1 MGFGLHTSYQLKK
14 LCKKCFLKRRSIMST
29 TLSEETVYDA
39 LSTIKHPEM
48 PNTNLLELGMIPSVN
63 VHNGH
68 IKVTLALPTL
78 KASVKDDLILRVEQ
92 SVEKIKDV
100 LKVEVDTVEMDTDQ
114 KEAFKEFSQEAK
126 HRPRVDRHI
135 DNVIAVMS
143 GKGGVGKSSVAVLLA
158 SALERRGLKVGV
170 LDADITGP
178 SIPMMFGA
186 QQSPKQDPDGILPV
200 QSHQGVKIMS
210 INLLLPDTDQ
220 PVVWRGPLISRAIEQ
235 FWRDILW
242 GDLDYLIV
250 DLPPGTADAALTV
263 MQSLPLDGI
272 VLVTSPQDLSGMVVR
287 KAANMAN
294 HLGIRLIGL
303 IENMSHVICPKCGTQ
318 IEVFGRSRSYETV
331 RLIGIPLL
339 GHLPFDTRIATLC
352 DQGEIERYVGDEFE
366 EIVNKV
372 MAIVSDYE

>member
-1 MGFGLHTSYQLKK
+1 MPAS
-14 LCKKCFLKRRSIMST
+14 
-29 TLSEETVYDA
+29 LSEETVYAA
-39 LSTIKHPEM
+39 LSVIEHPEM
-48 PNTNLLELGMIPSVN
+48 PKTNLLELGMIPSVDIKN
-63 VHNGH
+63 RQ
-68 IKVTLALPTL
+68 IKVILALPTL
-78 KASVKDDLILRVEQ
+78 QASVKDELILRVKEA
-92 SVEKIKDV
+92 VEKISDV
-100 LKVEVDTVEMDTDQ
+100 QEIEIDTIEMDANQ
-114 KEAFKEFSQEAK
+114 KDLFMAVSREAK
-126 HRPRVDRHI
+126 RRPKVSRRI

-158 SALERRGLKVGV
+158 SALKRRGFQVGV

-186 QQSPKQDPDGILPV
+186 QHPPEPDPDGILPV
-200 QSHQGVKIMS
+200 KSHQGIKIMS

-242 GDLDYLIV
+242 GNLNYLIV

-272 VLVTSPQDLSGMVVR
+272 VLVTSPQDLAGMVVR

-303 IENMSHVICPKCGTQ
+303 IENMSHVICPTCGTQ
-318 IEVFGRSRSYETV
+318 IDVFGKSRSHETV

-339 GHLPFDTRIATLC
+339 GHLPFDTQIATLC
-352 DQGEIERYVGDEFE
+352 DQGEIERYIGDEFE
-366 EIVNKV
+366 KIVDRMMEI
-372 MAIVSDYE
+372 ISEY

>member
-1 MGFGLHTSYQLKK
+1 
-14 LCKKCFLKRRSIMST
+14 MSKS
-29 TLSEETVYDA
+29 LSEETVYDA
-39 LSTIKHPEM
+39 LSVIEHPEM
-48 PNTNLLELGMIPSVN
+48 PRTNLLELGMIHSVD
-63 VHNGH
+63 VHNGL
-68 IKVTLALPTL
+68 IKVTLALPTQ
-78 KASVKDDLILRVEQ
+78 KASVKDELILRVEQ
-92 SVEKIKDV
+92 AIEKINAV
-100 LKVEVDTVEMDTDQ
+100 LEVEIDTVEMNTNQ
-114 KEAFKEFSQEAK
+114 KEAFKAVSREAK
-126 HRPRVDRHI
+126 RRPKVSRRI

-158 SALERRGLKVGV
+158 SALQRLGFNVGV

-186 QQSPKQDPDGILPV
+186 QHPPEQDPDGILPV

-263 MQSLPLDGI
+263 MQSIPLDGI
-272 VLVTSPQDLSGMVVR
+272 VLVTSPQDLAGMVVR

-303 IENMSHVICPKCGTQ
+303 IENMSYVICPECGNQ
-318 IEVFGRSRSYETV
+318 IDVFGRSRSYETI
-331 RLIGIPLL
+331 RLIGIPFL

-352 DQGEIERYVGDEFE
+352 DQGDIERYVGDEFE
-366 EIVNKV
+366 KIVDRMMEIV
-372 MAIVSDYE
+372 SET

>member
-1 MGFGLHTSYQLKK
+1 
-14 LCKKCFLKRRSIMST
+14 MSKT
-29 TLSEETVYDA
+29 ISEKEVHDVLS
-39 LSTIKHPEM
+39 LIKHPEI
-48 PNTNLLELGMIPSVN
+48 PNSNLMELGMIPDVTVQN
-63 VHNGH
+63 NH

-78 KASVKDDLILRVEQ
+78 NAPIKKDLIVLVEQ
-92 SVEKIKDV
+92 AVEKIRDV
-100 LKVEVDTVEMDTDQ
+100 LEVEVAAVEMDTDQ
-114 KEAFKEFSQEAK
+114 KDVFMAVSREAK
-126 HRPRVDRHI
+126 RRPKVSRQI

-158 SALERRGLKVGV
+158 SALQRRGFQVGV

-186 QQSPKQDPDGILPV
+186 QHPPTPDPEGILPV
-200 QSHQGVKIMS
+200 QSHHGIKIMS

-242 GDLDYLIV
+242 GDLDFLIV

-272 VLVTSPQDLSGMVVR
+272 VLVTSPQDLAGMVVR
-287 KAANMAN
+287 KAANMAIR
-294 HLGIRLIGL
+294 LGIRLIGL
-303 IENMSHVICPKCGTQ
+303 VENMSHVICPTCGNR
-318 IEVFGRSRSYETV
+318 IDVFGKSRAFETV

-339 GHLPFDTRIATLC
+339 GHIPLDTRIATLC
-352 DQGEIERYVGDEFE
+352 DQGDIESYVGNEFE
-366 EIVNKV
+366 EVVERV
-372 MAIVSDYE
+372 MEIMSIKLKE

>member
-1 MGFGLHTSYQLKK
+1 MAKK
-14 LCKKCFLKRRSIMST
+14 I
-29 TLSEETVYDA
+29 SEKIVFDA
-39 LSTIKHPEM
+39 LKLIKHPEFS
-48 PNTNLLELGMIPSVN
+48 NSNLVELGMIPDVGVQNSHV
-63 VHNGH
+63 
-68 IKVTLALPTL
+68 KVTLALPTL
-78 KASVKDDLILRVEQ
+78 NAPIKNDLVVLVEQ
-92 SVEKIKDV
+92 AVEKISNV
-100 LKVEVDTVEMDTDQ
+100 LSVEVGAVEMDADQ
-114 KEAFKEFSQEAK
+114 KDAFKAASREAK
-126 HRPRVDRHI
+126 RRPKVSRQI

-158 SALERRGLKVGV
+158 SALQRRGFRIGV

-186 QQSPKQDPDGILPV
+186 QHPPTPEPDGILPV
-200 QSHQGVKIMS
+200 QSHQGIKIMS

-242 GDLDYLIV
+242 GDLDFLIV

-272 VLVTSPQDLSGMVVR
+272 VLVTSPQDLAGMVVR

-303 IENMSHVICPKCGTQ
+303 IENMSHVICPTCGTR
-318 IEVFGRSRSYETV
+318 IEVFGKSRAFETV

-339 GHLPFDTRIATLC
+339 GHLPLDTRIATLC
-352 DQGEIERYVGDEFE
+352 DQGEIERYIGDDFE
-366 EIVNKV
+366 KIVDRMMEI
-372 MAIVSDYE
+372 MSDY